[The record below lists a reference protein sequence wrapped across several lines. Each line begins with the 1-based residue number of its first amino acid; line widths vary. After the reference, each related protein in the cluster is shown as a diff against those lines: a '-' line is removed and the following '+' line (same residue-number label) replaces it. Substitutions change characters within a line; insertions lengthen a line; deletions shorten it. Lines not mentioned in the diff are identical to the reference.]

1 MDNVSRLKCQVEL
14 KTILFQL
21 NLPEGI
27 KPTTRDLILEQLEL
41 YPTYYINNVNVT
53 VKNGKYIIETEHNAI
68 SSGESDLEVE
78 SGAESDNG
86 APEVSNIKLR
96 ENHFT
101 SIDIF

>member
-1 MDNVSRLKCQVEL
+1 M
-14 KTILFQL
+14 
-21 NLPEGI
+21 
-27 KPTTRDLILEQLEL
+27 